1 MGTNEDDSNNVCDCY
16 LPDICQIWNNAFQV
30 KGECNLTCQNNSR
43 SLILK
48 DSKGLHICS
57 ANNECTLQTYKGKDS
72 ENTYAPIP
80 LYRTQILFKGSSF
93 EKLILKF

>member
-43 SLILK
+43 PLILK

-72 ENTYAPIP
+72 IHNGIKLNIEYYLF
-80 LYRTQILFKGSSF
+80 LY
-93 EKLILKF
+93 KFVMYIHN